1 MEQHKR
7 DIFERFF
14 MELDADLLLQD
25 DYEEFIE
32 WVKDNGHDAL
42 SAMWSKNFDTLPDKK
57 LDIHD

>member
-32 WVKDNGHDAL
+32 WVKDNGHDL
-42 SAMWSKNFDTLPDKK
+42 SL
-57 LDIHD
+57 IHI

>member
-1 MEQHKR
+1 MEQDKR

-42 SAMWSKNFDTLPDKK
+42 SAMWSKFRYD
-57 LDIHD
+57 HR